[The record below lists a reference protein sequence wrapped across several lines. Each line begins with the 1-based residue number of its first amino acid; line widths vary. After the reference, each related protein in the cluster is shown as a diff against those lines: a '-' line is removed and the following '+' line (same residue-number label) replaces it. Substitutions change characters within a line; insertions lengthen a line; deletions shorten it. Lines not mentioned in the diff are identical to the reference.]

1 MANVLRGTLVDDE
14 ADDDDDVDEV
24 LDRFEKGGENGRPRP
39 ARLAPSSVIS
49 RICWYDVGELLV
61 LDDDDDDDDDVES
74 WGDSDKQRFGLL
86 VVGAVC
92 DGLEL
97 SGDLDDVSDT

>member
-39 ARLAPSSVIS
+39 PARLALSNVIS

-61 LDDDDDDDDDVES
+61 LDDDEDEDVES
-74 WGDSDKQRFGLL
+74 WGDSDRQRFGLL
-86 VVGAVC
+86 LGVVVS

-97 SGDLDDVSDT
+97 SGDLDNVSDK